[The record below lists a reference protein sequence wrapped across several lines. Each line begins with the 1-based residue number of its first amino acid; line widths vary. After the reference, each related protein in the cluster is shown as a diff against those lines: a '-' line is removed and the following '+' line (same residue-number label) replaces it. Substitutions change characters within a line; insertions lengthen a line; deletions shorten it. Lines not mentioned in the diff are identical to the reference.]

1 MQGHNQVQ
9 FVISKLRMAIAL
21 LHLQLQL
28 SKYQSQLRVIAIKK
42 DNFSYLDEVIKYNWI
57 TVVVVFDPYVNH
69 VLAVLQ

>member
-28 SKYQSQLRVIAIKK
+28 SKYQSQLHVIAIKK

-57 TVVVVFDPYVNH
+57 TIVVVFDPYVNH